1 MAIDQLL
8 DLDNLRRIL
17 KEAAGEDESLDLDG
31 DILDTSFL
39 DLGFDSLALLET
51 VSRVSR
57 EFDVALPDEVLERC
71 ETPRALLEDVN
82 RSLTGV

>member
-1 MAIDQLL
+1 MTTRDLI
-8 DLDNLRRIL
+8 DLDDLRRIL
-17 KEAAGEDESLDLDG
+17 REAAGEDDDLDLAG
-31 DILDTSFL
+31 DIIDTPFV

-57 EFDVALPDEVLERC
+57 EFAVALPDDVESC
-71 ETPRALLEDVN
+71 DTPRAFLDEVN